1 MCAPRTVLWK
11 SLSALFDE
19 EASIPFCNCKLP
31 AAAFFVA
38 LPVHSFLVALQALT
52 ILTPK
57 SSRRPPK
64 DPVALDR
71 FQALR
76 QVCVCV
82 CVCTSV
88 YVCCE
93 CSATVECSLVSPL
106 IVCVCVCV

>member
-31 AAAFFVA
+31 AAAFFVT

-82 CVCTSV
+82 CTSV